1 MKKFTFLLAAVLC
14 AAMSFAGTFVKT
26 DLANI
31 KSTDVVLIVATTQSS
46 GSYAMSND
54 KAADAA
60 PTAVAVTVSGTS
72 IETTATNILWNI
84 TYNATASTFTVNVAG
99 GTKKL
104 YCTTSNNGVR
114 VGSGDANTFKINN
127 NYIYNTTQQRY
138 LGVYDKQDWRCYTSS
153 GSNIANQSFAFYVA
167 VPVPATGIALD
178 KTTLTLEKG
187 ATEQLTATLTPADA
201 TTAVVWAT
209 DNDAVATVANGL
221 VTAVGVGTANIT
233 ATVTPAEGTSY
244 TATCVVTVVT
254 APDAPTFTVTDELFE
269 GSMNVAIAAA
279 DGMKIYYT
287 TNGDEPTTASTEYTA
302 PFEITATTTVKAI
315 AYDEANTK
323 ASVVAEKTYTKALT
337 CAEANTAANGTVINL
352 NTVTV
357 VYVNGSNIYVADA
370 TGGALIYK
378 YGYGLEAGQVVKGL
392 KGSIS
397 IYNQLP
403 EIVPSVE
410 VADLTITEGT
420 APAPTVITAVPTMAN
435 ISQYV
440 RINGVTTTA
449 ATWSSSDKD
458 AADRT
463 LVAKL
468 GADDLTLYNT
478 FKIDQTFAAGNYNIV
493 GFVTCYNTTVQIAVV
508 SAERIYTIS
517 ATANDEAMGTVTG
530 AGEYAENAEVTLTA
544 TANDGYE
551 FVNWTNAANETIGT
565 EATLTFTATQDSTI
579 KANFKA
585 EEPLTPATWYGQEP
599 LTGTIEGTTKEY
611 SIVYEITRNADK
623 TLTVKYT
630 INEADLTGLSFL
642 ARNLIDANPSTETAY
657 LGKFENNT
665 DGGYILTTTKKFKDG
680 DVLSLK
686 IYMVVKES
694 SVPTNN
700 YTEVFNY
707 TVGSSNTKP
716 AATYT
721 ITTTVND
728 EAMGTVTGAGEY
740 AENAEVTLTA
750 KANDGYEFVNWTN
763 AANETIGTEATLT
776 FIATQDST
784 IKANFKA
791 QEPLAPAT
799 WYGQEPLTGTVS
811 GVNYS
816 LVYEITRNSTRTLT
830 FKLALNDEA
839 AAVAGLKITII
850 INNNQVGYITENFTS
865 GVFTTSGYYTDDDE
879 LNIQFYLGSNNDGV
893 YASAFKYIVGSSN
906 NKPTAIDSVSAE
918 AKATKRIV
926 NGVLVIEKNGVRYN
940 AQGVVME

>member
-1 MKKFTFLLAAVLC
+1 MYEN
-14 AAMSFAGTFVKT
+14 SGTAYVWT
-26 DLANI
+26 G
-31 KSTDVVLIVATTQSS
+31 V
-46 GSYAMSND
+46 
-54 KAADAA
+54 DAA
-60 PTAVAVTVSGTS
+60 
-72 IETTATNILWNI
+72 E
-84 TYNATASTFTVNVAG
+84 
-99 GTKKL
+99 
-104 YCTTSNNGVR
+104 
-114 VGSGDANTFKINN
+114 
-127 NYIYNTTQQRY
+127 
-138 LGVYDKQDWRCYTSS
+138 CYTSAIIADSKITGDDFVTITIAPMTDGYSIMVNGGTNNGKYIYGTS
-153 GSNIANQSFAFYVA
+153 GSNGTTFGDKASLNTLAYESTGVKITSNTSVMRFNSASDNLRFRYFKSSSYTSQKAVQLYKV
-167 VPVPATGIALD
+167 VPVAADGITLNT
-178 KTTLTLEKG
+178 TTLSLGQYKYSTLE
-187 ATEQLTATLTPADA
+187 ATLTPAGA
-201 TTAVVWAT
+201 TTPIVWT
-209 DNDAVATVANGL
+209 SDNETVATVANGK
-221 VTAVGVGTANIT
+221 VTAVGIGSATIT
-233 ATVTPAEGTSY
+233 ATITLADGTSAS
-244 TATCVVTVVT
+244 ATCAVTVTAATAITVAQALEIAKTVSADNEIAAGGMYVIRGYVT
-254 APDAPTFTVTDELFE
+254 ALYGTPSSDMSTYGNYTVWLAD
-269 GSMNVAIAAA
+269 AA
-279 DGMKIYYT
+279 DGGEVFEAFRVIPTDGKTIAAVGDSVEVIADITKYKT
-287 TNGDEPTTASTEYTA
+287 TYE
-302 PFEITATTTVKAI
+302 
-315 AYDEANTK
+315 
-323 ASVVAEKTYTKALT
+323 
-337 CAEANTAANGTVINL
+337 TAAG
-352 NTVTV
+352 
-357 VYVNGSNIYVADA
+357 
-370 TGGALIYK
+370 
-378 YGYGLEAGQVVKGL
+378 
-392 KGSIS
+392 GSIS
-397 IYNQLP
+397 ILKLAQY
-403 EIVPSVE
+403 
-410 VADLTITEGT
+410 TIT
-420 APAPTVITAVPTMAN
+420 
-435 ISQYV
+435 
-440 RINGVTTTA
+440 
-449 ATWSSSDKD
+449 
-458 AADRT
+458 
-463 LVAKL
+463 
-468 GADDLTLYNT
+468 
-478 FKIDQTFAAGNYNIV
+478 
-493 GFVTCYNTTVQIAVV
+493 
-508 SAERIYTIS
+508 
-517 ATANDEAMGTVTG
+517 ATANDDAMGTVAG
-530 AGEYAENAEVTLTA
+530 AGKYDRDSEVTLTA
-544 TANDGYE
+544 KANDGYE

-686 IYMVVKES
+686 IYMVVKEES

-700 YTEVFNY
+700 YTEVFSY

-728 EAMGTVTGAGEY
+728 EAMGTVTGAGKY

-839 AAVAGLKITII
+839 AAVAGMKISIV
-850 INNNQVGYITENFTS
+850 INNNIVGYITENFTS
-865 GVFTTSGYYTDDDE
+865 GVFTTSGYYTDGDE

-893 YASAFKYIVGSSN
+893 YASAFNYIVGSSN